1 MSVLYLRIAIINDS
15 LIIGCRSLL
24 QVMPVPVL
32 NTLAADVFK
41 AYPELNAAGDV
52 ECIVGCF
59 CEISQQKWA
68 EGLQK
73 RRIDDLLEA
82 KRLQESFIDMTSH
95 EMRNPLSAIIHC
107 ADSIIGALEQDG
119 KAVVSANADPEAVS
133 TALDAA
139 KTILHCSQHQK
150 RIVDDV
156 LVLSKLNSD
165 LLPVTPIPM
174 DVLKTVKETAS
185 MFDAEMKATDITFH
199 FHSETSL
206 QELGIDWVFLDPS
219 RLTQVLINLLTN
231 AIKFTQLEPKRE
243 ISVRVGASLAK
254 PTGGK
259 VKYVKSQ
266 HDVFKDLFVGPDY
279 EGRETVYL
287 QFAIEDTGR
296 GLTESEMD
304 LLFRRFSQSSPKTH
318 TVYGGSGLG

>member
-1 MSVLYLRIAIINDS
+1 MYLHITITNDA
-15 LIIGCRSLL
+15 LILNRRSLL
-24 QVMPVPVL
+24 QVMPVSIT
-32 NTLAADVFK
+32 NALATDVFK

-68 EGLQK
+68 EGLQR

-119 KAVVSANADPEAVS
+119 KTIVFPNADLEAVS

-174 DVLKTVKETAS
+174 DMLKTVKETVS
-185 MFDAEMKATDITFH
+185 MFDAEMKATDITCH
-199 FHSETSL
+199 FRVESSL
-206 QELGIDWVFLDPS
+206 LELNIDWVFLDPS

-259 VKYVKSQ
+259 IKYVKTQNELS
-266 HDVFKDLFVGPDY
+266 KDLFVGPDWQ
-279 EGRETVYL
+279 GKETIYL